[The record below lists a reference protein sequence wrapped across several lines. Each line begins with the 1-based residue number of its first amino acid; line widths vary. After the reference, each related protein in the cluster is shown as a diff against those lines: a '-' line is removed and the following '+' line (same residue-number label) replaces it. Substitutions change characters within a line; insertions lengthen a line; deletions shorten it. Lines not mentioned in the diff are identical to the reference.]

1 MAASH
6 KLAKNK
12 SDFFFYP
19 LAVAELQ
26 FFAFFQ
32 KAGGEK
38 GAAA

>member
-12 SDFFFYP
+12 SDFFHP